1 MSATTNSF
9 ENETKIINE
18 KMEEAINLLCD
29 SSWEGSI
36 SIRTLIDYK
45 DEQTLEGKY
54 TLKLSS
60 SKTTEFKGEDTFEK
74 ESHEVSFSLY
84 FEMEKIFVEFSS
96 GENVS
101 MNGIFNMKNKSI
113 SGIAK
118 TFDGASGT
126 FSIQMK

>member
-1 MSATTNSF
+1 MSTTNT
-9 ENETKIINE
+9 ETTLNTQLE
-18 KMEEAINLLCD
+18 DAITLLCD
-29 SSWEGSI
+29 STWEGTI

-45 DEQTLEGKY
+45 DEQLLEGKY
-54 TLKLSS
+54 TLKLNS

-74 ESHEVSFSLY
+74 ETHEVSFTIYS
-84 FEMEKIFVEFSS
+84 EMNKIFVEFSS

-113 SGIAK
+113 SGMAK